1 MHYYN
6 TYVIKNRIS
15 ICADLRTAQCTGGT
29 YTAISKIIPVWRVA
43 QLHRAEEK
51 ELIKQLH
58 EKQRRIISGFSGENV
73 PTTAEPTLFGE
84 TLE

>member
-29 YTAISKIIPVWRVA
+29 YTAISKIIPVWQSFTNKSARSDVVFEFTTRVVSSMA
-43 QLHRAEEK
+43 AA
-51 ELIKQLH
+51 
-58 EKQRRIISGFSGENV
+58 S
-73 PTTAEPTLFGE
+73 
-84 TLE
+84 